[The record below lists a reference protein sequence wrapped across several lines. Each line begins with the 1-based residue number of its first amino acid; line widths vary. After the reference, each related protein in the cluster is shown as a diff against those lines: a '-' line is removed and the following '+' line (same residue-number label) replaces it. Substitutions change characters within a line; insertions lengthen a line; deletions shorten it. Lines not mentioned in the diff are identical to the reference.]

1 MDIRKQLQK
10 IKTGVRQLRQTV
22 VSKHAIHQ
30 AHDYRRGVRLKN
42 QAASAPASSDAGSKQ
57 AKAGKPQP
65 PVTKK
70 PHGAGKG
77 GVANTRSLLLGPKD
91 GSGGGNRK
99 DRLSKGRRQSM
110 AAGMGGGMGGG
121 GAGAAGGRTS
131 VVARLRRSSTANV
144 KASAST
150 RAFMGAVERKRE
162 QCIRSLQ
169 LSPHER
175 AVWDI
180 KHIESWLKEVQILSS
195 LPKAVLLTLAKQMRV
210 RGLEDGEVL
219 FHKGDEVTADEN
231 GAECYIVIEGPV
243 YCCRIVPCFSQ
254 PWTGSSFPRI
264 ILRSMADRW
273 PCSSTTSSSR

>member
-10 IKTGVRQLRQTV
+10 IQTGVRQLRRTV
-22 VSKHAIHQ
+22 VSKHAVQQ
-30 AHDYRRGVRLKN
+30 AHDYRRGVRLKK
-42 QAASAPASSDAGSKQ
+42 QAASAPASTDAGSKQ
-57 AKAGKPQP
+57 QGKAGKPQP
-65 PVTKK
+65 PGTKK

-91 GSGGGNRK
+91 GGGNQK

-121 GAGAAGGRTS
+121 GAGAGGGRTS

-144 KASAST
+144 AAST

-219 FHKGDEVTADEN
+219 FHQGDEVTADEN

-243 YCCRIVPCFSQ
+243 MIAADPAFHSHG
-254 PWTGSSFPRI
+254 PDPHSRI
-264 ILRSMADRW
+264 ILRSMAGRW
-273 PCSSTTSSSR
+273 PCSSTTNSSR